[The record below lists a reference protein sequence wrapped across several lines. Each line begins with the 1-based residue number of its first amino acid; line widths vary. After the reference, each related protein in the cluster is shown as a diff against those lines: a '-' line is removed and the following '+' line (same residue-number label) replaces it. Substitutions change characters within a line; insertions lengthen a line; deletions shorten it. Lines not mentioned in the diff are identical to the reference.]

1 MRPFER
7 VRHAGHQTSNDI
19 RRVVQT
25 LTRFDNGISVL
36 GDIVW
41 RRREELTYVTDGLEV
56 VCPNRGGARF
66 AVYELFADDVYR
78 LPWFTRGLRND
89 PVVLDLGGH
98 IGSFSLAVSQLFP
111 RARVDAYEPTPF
123 TAGYLRRNIERNGLD
138 DRLRVFESAISASAG
153 VLVMAIA
160 DDGSAHNGVMLVGA
174 PGMESIEVPCTALA
188 NAFTAAPGPVDLV
201 KFDIE
206 GAEYEAILESGP
218 ELWQPVQRV
227 VMEYHRMPG
236 RSWADLEKF
245 FASVEL
251 KVVRRDEHPGKQ
263 GMAWLSRGQLSDQ

>member
-1 MRPFER
+1 MPALER
-7 VRHAGHQTSNDI
+7 ARRVGHQTSNDVK
-19 RRVVQT
+19 RVVQT
-25 LTRFDNGISVL
+25 LTRFDNGFGVL
-36 GDIVW
+36 RDIIW
-41 RRREELTYVTDGLEV
+41 RRTDELTYVTDGLQV

-66 AVYELFADDVYR
+66 AVYELFADDAYR
-78 LPWFTRGLRND
+78 LRWFTRGLRDD

-123 TAGYLRRNIERNGLD
+123 TSGYLRRNIERNDLG
-138 DRLRVFESAISASAG
+138 DRLRVFESAISARAG

-160 DDGSAHNGVMLVGA
+160 ADGSAHNGVMLVGA
-174 PGMESIEVPCTALA
+174 PGMESIEVPSTALA
-188 NAFTAAPGPVDLV
+188 DAFATAPGPVDLV

-206 GAEYEAILESGP
+206 GAEYEAILESAS

-236 RSWADLEKF
+236 RSWADLEDF
-245 FASVEL
+245 FAGVGL
-251 KVVRRDEHPGKQ
+251 DVVRRDQHPGEQ
-263 GMAWLSRGQLSDQ
+263 GMAWLSRSPL

>member
-1 MRPFER
+1 MRPTER
-7 VRHAGHQTSNDI
+7 IRHAGHQTSNDI
-19 RRVVQT
+19 KRAVQT

-41 RRREELTYVTDGLEV
+41 RRREELTYVTNGLEV

-66 AVYELFADDVYR
+66 AVYELFADDAYR

-98 IGSFSLAVSQLFP
+98 IGSFSLAVSRMFP
-111 RARVDAYEPTPF
+111 QALVDAYEPTPF
-123 TAGYLRRNIERNGLD
+123 TASYLRRNIERNGLD

-174 PGMESIEVPCTALA
+174 PGMESIEVPCTTLA
-188 NAFTAAPGPVDLV
+188 DAFAAAPGPVDLV

-206 GAEYEAILESGP
+206 GAEYEAILESGAD
-218 ELWQPVQRV
+218 LWCSVQRV
-227 VMEYHRMPG
+227 VMEYHRMQG

-245 FASVEL
+245 FASIEL
-251 KVVRRDEHPGKQ
+251 KVVRRDEHPGEQ
-263 GMAWLSRGQLSDQ
+263 GMAWLSRDPL